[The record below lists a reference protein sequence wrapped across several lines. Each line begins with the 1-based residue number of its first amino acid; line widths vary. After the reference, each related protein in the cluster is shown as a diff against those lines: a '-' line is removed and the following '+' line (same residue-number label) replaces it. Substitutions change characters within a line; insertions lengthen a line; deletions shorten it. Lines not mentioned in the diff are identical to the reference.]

1 MLKKVVFVL
10 SLFCTIS
17 GFSQYDIDS
26 LKTVLNKT
34 ANKKDRLST
43 LGDLAI
49 QLAKNGNDEQ
59 EIYFKKYLALAKDLE
74 EYDLIA
80 SNSRFLIQYYID
92 NVQLDTAKK
101 LCDSLLKFKP
111 FFTKESSEAHLL
123 LKRAGV
129 YFNDENYEDAI
140 EDYNGAQEL
149 FMQSGD
155 SIFAADAYYYCG
167 QAHANKNDFLNA
179 VTNFNKA
186 VGMYEVL
193 GDNQYAMI
201 VSSEMTDLY
210 SRNGFVEKS
219 LEERKRLLQRA
230 KQANNAMAQA
240 QIIGQNFLDYYKI
253 GDYDSM
259 KANIDDFLIVVADI
273 DNNPAA
279 KEYFKSFA
287 ILHKLYLACAKKN
300 IATANKLMDSVL
312 QISENKEI
320 STYMES
326 DILGAKAVY
335 YELMEDEEKLVPVL
349 EALMAFKN
357 TNRLSTQIKARAKL
371 ANIYTKKGQY
381 VKAIELKDY
390 NTKLIDS
397 VNSAQKENRFLYYQ
411 SQFEAERKQIELLEQ
426 DAEIQQLQIETT
438 RRNNLI
444 VVIIL
449 ISIITI
455 IIIAFFYLRNR
466 QKIKEQ
472 AYQNILLN
480 NKVATK
486 TEEINELLTETI
498 QHIKSKE
505 RIAENL
511 QKLSNEKEG
520 ITLKSIIADLKANK
534 ADNTKL
540 LLIKQ
545 NIEQVNFEFIKK
557 LKELHPE
564 LSKTDIEICSLARI
578 GLSRKEIAN
587 LRNTSIDAVK
597 MSRIRIKKK
606 LNLAEEQGLD
616 DYINAL

>member
-1 MLKKVVFVL
+1 MLKKIVCILVL
-10 SLFCTIS
+10 VCTITS
-17 GFSQYDIDS
+17 GFAQYDIDS
-26 LKTVLNKT
+26 LKTVLSKT
-34 ANKKDRLST
+34 ETQKDKLST
-43 LGDLAI
+43 LGDLAV
-49 QLAKNGNDEQ
+49 QLSKNSSDEQ
-59 EIYFKKYLALAKDLE
+59 EIYWKKYLALAKDLE
-74 EYDLIA
+74 EFDLIA
-80 SNSRFLIQYYID
+80 SNSRFLIQYYI
-92 NVQLDTAKK
+92 NKAQLDTAKK
-101 LCDSLLKFKP
+101 LCDSLLGFKP
-111 FFTKESSEAHLL
+111 FFKKESSEAHIL

-129 YFNDENYEDAI
+129 YFNDENYENAI
-140 EDYNGAQEL
+140 EDYKGAQEL
-149 FMQSGD
+149 FTQSGD

-186 VGMYEVL
+186 VGMYEML

-230 KQANNAMAQA
+230 KNANNAFAQA
-240 QIIGQNFLDYYKI
+240 QIIGQNFLDYYKL

-259 KANIDDFLIVVADI
+259 KANIDDFLIVVDDI

-287 ILHKLYLACAKKN
+287 ILHKLYLASAKKD

-349 EALMAFKN
+349 EALMAFRN
-357 TNRLSTQIKARAKL
+357 TNRLGSQIKARAKL
-371 ANIYTKKGQY
+371 ADIYAKKGQFA
-381 VKAIELKDY
+381 KAIELKDY

-397 VNSAQKENRFLYYQ
+397 VNTAQKENRFLYYQ

-426 DAEIQQLQIETT
+426 DAKIQQLQIETT
-438 RRNNLI
+438 RRNTIIAAIVAFFI
-444 VVIIL
+444 VVIG
-449 ISIITI
+449 
-455 IIIAFFYLRNR
+455 FFYIRNR

-534 ADNTKL
+534 ADNAKM

-557 LKELHPE
+557 LKDLHPN

-606 LNLAEEQGLD
+606 LDLAEEQGLD
-616 DYINAL
+616 DYINSL